1 MTASREREDSGGT
14 RYGGDV
20 LRDKDAL
27 GSGDL
32 VAAGRYRIQGVLGR
46 GGMATVYSAVRQ
58 RDGLPIALKVMK
70 AKYAQRSDIEYR
82 MRNEVELAAALGG
95 HPNLV
100 RPLDTGRLAECD
112 DAPFL
117 ATELVHGPPLSLVVI
132 MERPMPARRACT
144 IALELARA
152 LEALHARGIVHR
164 DVKPDNVM
172 MVTESDREVVKLIDF
187 GLASRIRAP
196 HATSARVTEVFER
209 PGTKH
214 YMAPEQLLG
223 KPAAPAM
230 DVYALGCTMHEMLL
244 GSPPFGQRSE
254 DEVVARKLAADQPP
268 FSMSGLRRDLP
279 ASLDAL
285 VDACLLREPE
295 QRITLAALCEGLETV
310 LAGMDGASTDT
321 SGVLPTTRPSDPGD
335 VVAPPVP
342 AAAVAPVPAA
352 AVAPVPADAV
362 APAVARPRR
371 AWIGVAMLAAVV
383 VAGLAWWRVGL
394 PRDAAT
400 DGSAPATQNVGPSAV
415 QAGVPLVEPTAPAG
429 ARVVA
434 SPAAPAKAPANDTP
448 ALAPSVAPVPAEAPP
463 AQRPVDPTPAGEPAA
478 TPRPRQPAVP
488 RESKAAADDAECK
501 AVRAE
506 AEAAAR
512 ALDWPAAL
520 DKTAQKRCWPSSAER
535 LRVRLQ
541 ALLSLGRHEQCAR
554 EGKTSGDER
563 VARITE
569 LCRRKMETP

>member
-1 MTASREREDSGGT
+1 MTVPHEREDSGRM
-14 RYGGDV
+14 RYGGEV
-20 LRDKDAL
+20 LRDKDSL
-27 GSGDL
+27 GNGDL
-32 VAAGRYRIQGVLGR
+32 VAAGKYRVMGVLGR
-46 GGMATVYSAVRQ
+46 GGMATVYSAVRES
-58 RDGLPIALKVMK
+58 DGLPIALKVMK
-70 AKYAQRSDIEYR
+70 AKYAKRSDIEYR
-82 MRNEVELAAALGG
+82 MRNEVELAAELAG

-100 RPLDTGRLAECD
+100 RSLDTGRLAERD

-152 LEALHARGIVHR
+152 LDALHARGIVHR

-172 MVTESDREVVKLIDF
+172 MVTEGDREVVKLIDF

-196 HATSARVTEVFER
+196 QAASARVTEVFER

-244 GSPPFGQRSE
+244 GSPPFGQRGE

-295 QRITLAALCEGLETV
+295 QRITLSALCEGLETV
-310 LAGMDGASTDT
+310 LAELDGASTSA
-321 SGVLPTTRPSDPGD
+321 SGVTPTVRPSDPGNAD
-335 VVAPPVP
+335 IPQSRAP
-342 AAAVAPVPAA
+342 AAVA
-352 AVAPVPADAV
+352 APTADL
-362 APAVARPRR
+362 RRR
-371 AWIGVAMLAAVV
+371 AWGGVAILAVLAF
-383 VAGLAWWRVGL
+383 AGLAWWRGGET
-394 PRDAAT
+394 RDAAREGIAPST
-400 DGSAPATQNVGPSAV
+400 EDVAPSVQVGTASVEADVPAPSPSVPSAAAAAKAPPVVAPAV
-415 QAGVPLVEPTAPAG
+415 APAPLPAKG
-429 ARVVA
+429 PPLPALPSETPPESEPAPTQPAPRPKQPVA
-434 SPAAPAKAPANDTP
+434 SP
-448 ALAPSVAPVPAEAPP
+448 
-463 AQRPVDPTPAGEPAA
+463 
-478 TPRPRQPAVP
+478 
-488 RESKAAADDAECK
+488 ESKAAADDAECK
-501 AVRAE
+501 AVRAA

-512 ALDWPAAL
+512 ALDWQAAL
-520 DKTAQKRCWPSSAER
+520 DATAKKRCWPSSAER
-535 LRVRLQ
+535 LRGRLQ
-541 ALLSLGRHEQCAR
+541 ALLSLSRHEQCVR
-554 EGKTSGDER
+554 EGKASADER